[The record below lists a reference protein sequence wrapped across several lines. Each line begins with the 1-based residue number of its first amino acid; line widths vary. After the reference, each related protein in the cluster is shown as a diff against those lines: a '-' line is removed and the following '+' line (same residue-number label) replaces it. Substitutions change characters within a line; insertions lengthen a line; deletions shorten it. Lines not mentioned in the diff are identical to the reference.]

1 MRRKVAIAAAL
12 AVAALLLLAVY
23 RWRREEAPD
32 EQAAVDP
39 ARQKIKDFWAVFN
52 TASALRTQGE
62 FRGAAEAYRKCLEL
76 NPRHEDSLYYLGTS
90 LYELG
95 EYAES
100 LAALRKLTEV
110 NPESGRGWAQ
120 LANTLSTFAP
130 GVPRD
135 FEAARQAYQR
145 NIEVNK
151 EQAGPFLRLGTL
163 DLNQG
168 KLSDALVHFRLA
180 AASGA
185 PEAGYL
191 MAYTLFLQGKDH
203 DAFPFLRKILDAYGR
218 DKKITGKGVLSE
230 GDLIPAPGKPL
241 TALERAALKSIL
253 LLYWISVRSGG
264 YPTGIAA
271 EFHLQPP
278 PAAARR
284 NESAAITPAPERISA
299 AATGSKR
306 SVAVDFDADGQP
318 ERIEINPAVEGRA
331 SLRYLHKA
339 GGDWTD
345 RTVDAGLAAERTA
358 VDCAV
363 GDYDRDGKPDL
374 LVLYWKKGA
383 RLYRNLGGG
392 RFSDVTAASGLGEA
406 AGDRYSAL
414 FFDYDRDGAL
424 DVLIT
429 AHAPNED
436 AARCLLDPHLRFAR
450 NTPLL
455 FHNRG
460 NGTFEDVTKTVGL
473 DRCYGTM
480 QAAVTDFDAD
490 GWPDLAFANG
500 SLDAERL
507 EPSVI
512 LRNEGGKKFSEWSYL
527 PAFGAPSNAVGLVV
541 AESNSG
547 PRPTVRL
554 IPNPILRRARI
565 SL

>member
-1 MRRKVAIAAAL
+1 VA
-12 AVAALLLLAVY
+12 
-23 RWRREEAPD
+23 REEAPD
-32 EQAAVDP
+32 ERAAVDP
-39 ARQKIKDFWAVFN
+39 ARQKIKYFWAVFN
-52 TASALRTQGE
+52 SASALRTQGR
-62 FRGAAEAYRKCLEL
+62 FREAAEAYRKCLEL

-90 LYELG
+90 LYEQG

-100 LAALRKLTEV
+100 LAALRKLTEA

-120 LANTLSTFAP
+120 LANTLSTLAP
-130 GVPRD
+130 GAPQD

-168 KLSDALVHFRLA
+168 KLSEALTRFRLA
-180 AASGA
+180 VASGA

-203 DAFPFLRKILDAYGR
+203 DAIPFLRKILDAYGR
-218 DKKITGKGVLSE
+218 GKKITGKGVLSE

-253 LLYWISVRSGG
+253 LLYWISVRSDGH
-264 YPTGIAA
+264 PAGIAA
-271 EFHLQPP
+271 EFHLQPL

-284 NESAAITPAPERISA
+284 SEGFAATPSGGNSA
-299 AATGSKR
+299 AAPGGKR

-318 ERIEINPAVEGRA
+318 ERIEINPAVEGRD
-331 SLRYLHKA
+331 SLRYFHKT
-339 GGDWTD
+339 GDGWAD
-345 RTVDAGLAAERTA
+345 RTEDAGLAGDGTA

-414 FFDYDRDGAL
+414 FFDYDRDGWL
-424 DVLIT
+424 DVLLT
-429 AHAPNED
+429 AHAPYED
-436 AARCLLDPHLRFAR
+436 AVRCLLEPHLRFAR
-450 NTPLL
+450 HTPLL

-460 NGTFEDVTKTVGL
+460 NGTFEDVTKAVGL

-480 QAAVTDFDAD
+480 QVAVADFDGD

-512 LRNEGGKKFSEWSYL
+512 LHNEGGKRFSEWSYL
-527 PAFGAPSNAVGLVV
+527 PGFSAPSNAVGLVV
-541 AESNSG
+541 TEPKG
-547 PRPTVRL
+547 GRRPAVRL
-554 IPNPILRRARI
+554 IPNPILCRARAAF
-565 SL
+565 